1 MAVRSRSWRPTET
14 ATPSRTA
21 LERIAE
27 REKLLNDRREKA
39 TANVAAL
46 GSRAPLLYG
55 RVQTQGL
62 IAAVAVGPISHYV
75 SASLYLLAVW
85 GEGEITAVDGLI
97 TSGEPSTIA
106 RVDYLGTP
114 TQGVDPWLAE
124 FLPNYADTLR
134 GTYNQRAVSLA
145 YSVLKVSSSDS
156 FPNAPTA
163 LIRGL
168 KIYDPRTGLRAYS
181 TNPALI
187 LGDILTRAG
196 ETVDWTASL
205 AAINYCDETVGIAPD
220 RWTCSLVINSPADV
234 YEHVEMLRAY
244 AHCLVD
250 HTATGIRLVPDKA
263 TSVSRALT
271 ASDIVAGSLT
281 LNRPA
286 RRDTPTYVR
295 IGFTDTAPPAGKPNG
310 PWGTAYAAAAHPG
323 LATGEAPWIEAG
335 LTLAGIQNYQEASRS
350 AIERLNAYTLRN
362 LYADCVIRD
371 EGLAVAVGD
380 VVTLTHPIGLT
391 AKPLRVL
398 SVDDQTPGRY
408 KLRLEEYDPAVY
420 SNAIVEDP
428 TYPDTVLPSPF
439 TVPAPTQLAAEELLY
454 RRPNGSYATRLLL
467 SWALDDYPY
476 AHHFRARLSQGG
488 RLVWSAYGTDTDA
501 TTTEVIPGLT
511 YDLLVCAEADIGI
524 TGPWADLE
532 HQVVVLNYPPTD
544 VTVLY
549 AMETG
554 GEVRLSW
561 PPASDTDIWRY
572 ELRWGAV
579 PGSWDTATLL
589 DRIDGL
595 RLVTRDIPA
604 GTWRFWVKALDASG
618 QYSAGA
624 AWADVVVTLDDY
636 QFFVGS
642 MVRGMAAWAS
652 SNIYTTTDRAG
663 LVTAWT
669 EASDLSVNAV
679 WGNVANTYPLLAC
692 VYSIA
697 SPMSVAPAKFYT
709 YTWDIG
715 TTGTADNYTGALTA
729 TFPSLTALV
738 GTFTSTL
745 QTSLDNVNWTNHT
758 GNPIKGTM
766 AYARIKI
773 ASEVN
778 NGFLLRGE
786 PTLRLDVKT
795 REESG
800 KVTTLASGAKTIT
813 LDNTY
818 AKASAISL
826 TAGSSTAARTAVYDN
841 IVLGT
846 PTTFNVYLFNA
857 SGTQIAGEVSYRFI
871 GV

>member
-106 RVDYLGTP
+106 RVDYLGTT

-145 YSVLKVSSSDS
+145 YSVLKVSSSAS
-156 FPNAPTA
+156 FPNAPAA

-187 LGDILTRAG
+187 LADVLTRAG

-205 AAINYCDETVGIAPD
+205 DAINYCDETVGIAPD
-220 RWTCSLVINSPADV
+220 RWTCSLVINSPADA

-295 IGFTDTAPPAGKPNG
+295 IGFTDTAPPAGTPNG

-362 LYADCVIRD
+362 LYAECVIRD

-380 VVTLTHPIGLT
+380 VVTLTHPLGLS

-398 SVDDQTPGRY
+398 AVDDQDPGRY
-408 KLRLEEYDPAVY
+408 KLKLEEYDPAVY

-428 TYPDTVLPSPF
+428 TYPDTSLPSPF
-439 TVPAPTQLAAEELLY
+439 TVPAPTGLAVEEDMY
-454 RRPNGSYATRLLL
+454 RRPNGSYATRLLM
-467 SWALDDYPY
+467 SWDLADYPY
-476 AHHFRARLSQGG
+476 GHNFRVRVFKSGK
-488 RLVWSAYGTDTDA
+488 LVWSAYGPDLDGM
-501 TTTEVIPGLT
+501 TTEVIPGET
-511 YDLLVCAEADIGI
+511 YDISVCTVADIGV
-524 TGPWADLE
+524 TSSWASLS
-532 HQVVVLNYPPTD
+532 HTVVTVNYPPAD
-544 VTVLY
+544 VAALY
-549 AMETG
+549 AMEVG

-561 PPASDTDIWRY
+561 PPAADTDIWRY
-572 ELRWGAV
+572 EVRWGATT
-579 PGSWDTATLL
+579 STWATATLL
-589 DRIDGL
+589 DRVDGT
-595 RLVTRDIPA
+595 RLNTRDIPP
-604 GTWRFWVKALDASG
+604 GTWRFRVRAIDAIG
-618 QYSAGA
+618 QYSLSNSNAN
-624 AWADVVVTLDDY
+624 ADITVTLDDN
-636 QFFVGS
+636 QFFVGAFT
-642 MVRGMAAWAS
+642 AAVDIVS
-652 SNIYTTTDRAG
+652 VNIFSTTDRFG
-663 LVTAWT
+663 NLTAWSET
-669 EASDLSVNAV
+669 AGVTVNSA
-679 WGNVANTYPLLAC
+679 WPSIANTYTGLAC
-692 VYSIA
+692 
-697 SPMSVAPAKFYT
+697 
-709 YTWDIG
+709 
-715 TTGTADNYTGALTA
+715 
-729 TFPSLTALV
+729 
-738 GTFTSTL
+738 
-745 QTSLDNVNWTNHT
+745 
-758 GNPIKGTM
+758 
-766 AYARIKI
+766 
-773 ASEVN
+773 
-778 NGFLLRGE
+778 
-786 PTLRLDVKT
+786 
-795 REESG
+795 
-800 KVTTLASGAKTIT
+800 
-813 LDNTY
+813 TY
-818 AKASAISL
+818 AL
-826 TAGSSTAARTAVYDN
+826 
-841 IVLGT
+841 
-846 PTTFNVYLFNA
+846 
-857 SGTQIAGEVSYRFI
+857 SG
-871 GV
+871 